1 MARQKSEKVVIAFPA
16 TTQAM
21 MMEQF
26 CREQGLAGRLIPVPR
41 QISAGCG
48 MAWSAPVG
56 CRRELEQ
63 LIKAKEIEVEGLYEL
78 LL

>member
-1 MARQKSEKVVIAFPA
+1 MARTKTKKVVIAFPT

-21 MMEQF
+21 MMEQL
-26 CREQGLAGRLIPVPR
+26 CREQGLEGRLIPVPR

-48 MAWSAPVG
+48 MAWSAPAM

-63 LIKAKEIEVEGLYEL
+63 LIEAKEIEVEGLYEL

>member
-1 MARQKSEKVVIAFPA
+1 MARQKTEKVVIAFPT

-48 MAWSAPVG
+48 MAWSAPVE
-56 CRRELEQ
+56 CRAKLEQ
-63 LIKAKEIEVEGLYEL
+63 LIEAKEIEVEGLYEL
-78 LL
+78 FL